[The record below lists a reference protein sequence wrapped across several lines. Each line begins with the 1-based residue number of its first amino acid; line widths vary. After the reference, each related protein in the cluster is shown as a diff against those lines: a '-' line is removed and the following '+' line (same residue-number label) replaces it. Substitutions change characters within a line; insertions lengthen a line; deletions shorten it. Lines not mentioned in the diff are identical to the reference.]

1 MDRMSLRAPSAG
13 LTLMELMI
21 VLALVALLLGLGVP
35 SMQKLLHGN
44 RLRAEAHRLLA
55 AINMTRSEAVLR
67 NGPVSMCPS
76 AMART
81 GRAECSGVYAQGWI
95 VFSNAD
101 RDRVIDPGI
110 DEVLQVFEALPPGY
124 SLTNRSGTRELSDLI
139 SYLPDG
145 SSRKN
150 RSLVICSPPQVP
162 VDSLSIV
169 INIVGRPRLAKDW
182 GQCARG

>member
-1 MDRMSLRAPSAG
+1 
-13 LTLMELMI
+13 MELMI

-110 DEVLQVFEALPPGY
+110 DEVLQVFEAPIAAVPA
-124 SLTNRSGTRELSDLI
+124 
-139 SYLPDG
+139 
-145 SSRKN
+145 SS
-150 RSLVICSPPQVP
+150 
-162 VDSLSIV
+162 
-169 INIVGRPRLAKDW
+169 AT
-182 GQCARG
+182 